1 MIRLISA
8 SVRALTVLA
17 LLLAIPTASLA
28 QSRAADYP
36 SRPVRLVLPFPPGG
50 TTDSAGRMYA
60 NALQGV
66 LKQSVVIENKPG
78 GNLII
83 GAGDVARSAADG
95 YSLLFSTHS
104 IGYENLLTTD
114 MPFNPQRDLTPVG
127 VIAGSGVVFA
137 VLPSFPA
144 KNWAEFM
151 SYVKANPGKV
161 NQARVGPGLIELADM
176 WSGLGLDMTDVP
188 YKGGAAALTALLS
201 GEVQIYGHSPAE
213 TAKLV
218 EQGKLRALAYSDRV
232 RAATRIATG
241 SAFGGRETCPRIWS
255 PASIRRRST
264 RSNCRNCASVSADS
278 ASRSLAER
286 PRRCGRKSAPMPS
299 VWPSCRPRAIHCAD
313 AAMRA
318 ATVDSIF
325 RRGSSS

>member
-1 MIRLISA
+1 MTRLISA
-8 SVRALTVLA
+8 SVRVLTVLA
-17 LLLAIPTASLA
+17 LLLAHPVASLA

-83 GAGDVARSAADG
+83 GAGDVARSAPDG

-151 SYVKANPGKV
+151 TYVKANPGKV

-232 RAATRIATG
+232 RHPLFPNLQSLPEATG
-241 SAFGGRETCPRIWS
+241 SSRYSYRYWIGLWGPGSMPVDLVARVNTASNDALKLSEVRERLGGLGIQVFGGTPDEMRQEI
-255 PASIRRRST
+255 
-264 RSNCRNCASVSADS
+264 SAN
-278 ASRSLAER
+278 AKRVAELQAKGYTLR
-286 PRRCGRKSAPMPS
+286 
-299 VWPSCRPRAIHCAD
+299 
-313 AAMRA
+313 
-318 ATVDSIF
+318 
-325 RRGSSS
+325 

>member
-1 MIRLISA
+1 MKRLMIVA
-8 SVRALTVLA
+8 FRAVA
-17 LLLAIPTASLA
+17 AVGILLASTSVVFA

-50 TTDSAGRMYA
+50 TTDSAGRLYA

-83 GAGDVARSAADG
+83 GAGDVARSAPDG
-95 YSLLFSTHS
+95 YALLFSTHS

-137 VLPSFPA
+137 VLPGFPA
-144 KNWAEFM
+144 RNWAEFM
-151 SYVKANPGKV
+151 TYVKANPGKV

-188 YKGGAAALTALLS
+188 YKGGAAALTALLG

-232 RAATRIATG
+232 RHPLFPNLQSLPEATG
-241 SAFGGRETCPRIWS
+241 SSRYSYRYWIGLWGPGSMPVDLVARVNTASNDALKLSEVRERLGGLGIQVFGGTPDEMRQEI
-255 PASIRRRST
+255 
-264 RSNCRNCASVSADS
+264 SAN
-278 ASRSLAER
+278 AKRVAELQAKGYTLR
-286 PRRCGRKSAPMPS
+286 
-299 VWPSCRPRAIHCAD
+299 
-313 AAMRA
+313 
-318 ATVDSIF
+318 
-325 RRGSSS
+325 

>member
-1 MIRLISA
+1 MNRSMIVA
-8 SVRALTVLA
+8 CRAVA
-17 LLLAIPTASLA
+17 AVGILLASTSMVFS

-83 GAGDVARSAADG
+83 GAGDVARSAPDG

-114 MPFNPQRDLTPVG
+114 MPFNPQRDLAPVG

-151 SYVKANPGKV
+151 TYVKANPGKV

-232 RAATRIATG
+232 RHPLFPNLQSLPEATG
-241 SAFGGRETCPRIWS
+241 SSRYSYRYWIGLWGPGSMPVDLVARVNTASNDALKLSEVRERLGGLGIQVFGGTPDEMRQEI
-255 PASIRRRST
+255 
-264 RSNCRNCASVSADS
+264 SAN
-278 ASRSLAER
+278 AKRVAELQAKGYTLR
-286 PRRCGRKSAPMPS
+286 
-299 VWPSCRPRAIHCAD
+299 
-313 AAMRA
+313 
-318 ATVDSIF
+318 
-325 RRGSSS
+325 

>member
-1 MIRLISA
+1 MTRSISA
-8 SVRALTVLA
+8 SCRELAALTVLA
-17 LLLAIPTASLA
+17 LLLVIPTASLA

-83 GAGDVARSAADG
+83 GAGDVARSSPDG

-188 YKGGAAALTALLS
+188 YKGGAAALTALLG

-232 RAATRIATG
+232 RHPLFPSAQSLPEATG
-241 SAFGGRETCPRIWS
+241 SNRYSYRYWIGLWGPGNMQADLVARINTASNDALKLADLRDRLGGLGIQVFGGTPEEMRQEI
-255 PASIRRRST
+255 AANARR
-264 RSNCRNCASVSADS
+264 V
-278 ASRSLAER
+278 AELQAKGYTLR
-286 PRRCGRKSAPMPS
+286 
-299 VWPSCRPRAIHCAD
+299 
-313 AAMRA
+313 
-318 ATVDSIF
+318 
-325 RRGSSS
+325 